1 MSSGGRELERRL
13 WRVVAQAELTESSL
27 GEDLER
33 VREERQRH

>member
-1 MSSGGRELERRL
+1 MEAGSSNVAYGWG
-13 WRVVAQAELTESSL
+13 VAQAELTETSL